1 MSDETPKEPLS
12 TLPEVPE
19 PAKAKAPKAK
29 LKLEEKPEYLGQ
41 IPGADLLSDE
51 DIAEI
56 RAKAREQVET
66 DRKKQAKEELKGRFL
81 KEERHRSDPNEE
93 LIPLTIDLPGF
104 ADRIMID
111 GTVYMQGV
119 TYRFP
124 RNQYN
129 SVVDQLAQSWKHEA
143 QTGGANRDAYRQ
155 PRTTALRPGHEG
167 VTTSQLMRV

>member
-1 MSDETPKEPLS
+1 MSDELPKEPLF
-12 TLPEVPE
+12 TLPEAPE

-41 IPGADLLSDE
+41 IPGAELLSDE

-66 DRKKQAKEELKGRFL
+66 DRKKQAKEELKSRFL
-81 KEERHRSDPNEE
+81 KEERHRSDPDEE
-93 LIPLTIDLPGF
+93 LIALTIDLPGF
-104 ADRIMID
+104 ADRVTID
-111 GTVYMQGV
+111 GVVYMQGV

-124 RNQYN
+124 KSQYN
-129 SVVDQLAQSWKHEA
+129 SICDQMSMSWRHEA
-143 QTGGANRDAYRQ
+143 QTGGANRDAYRK